1 MALLLGRRLPT
12 TLLPVLLSGYYLE
25 SILFAIR
32 SYAPPRIYAG
42 SRSFPLKFFV
52 RFKMRKHLW
61 ILLCALLAIPLL
73 AAGQDVQPKPVSRK
87 SSTAPAKPISSPA
100 KPAAPSAKI
109 VYAELT
115 IGELIAEDANRW
127 SDKMSA
133 HAAVSG
139 FITQVAKGN
148 DGDTDVRIC
157 ENPKIE
163 GMDRARCIV
172 AKCISRLPCDLPPV
186 GRPVTVKGITR
197 YDAKVGTHWWEI
209 HPVEEIEK

>member
-1 MALLLGRRLPT
+1 MT
-12 TLLPVLLSGYYLE
+12 
-25 SILFAIR
+25 
-32 SYAPPRIYAG
+32 
-42 SRSFPLKFFV
+42 
-52 RFKMRKHLW
+52 KHLW
-61 ILLCALLAIPLL
+61 ILPCALLAIPALC
-73 AAGQDVQPKPVSRK
+73 AGQNVQSKPVSKRSSTSSAKSANTTPKPVEQ
-87 SSTAPAKPISSPA
+87 
-100 KPAAPSAKI
+100 SAKLA
-109 VYAELT
+109 YAELS

-139 FITQVAKGN
+139 FVTQVSKEN
-148 DGDTDVRIC
+148 DGDTDIRIC

-172 AKCISRLPCDLPPV
+172 AKCIPKIPCVAPQV
-186 GRPVTVKGITR
+186 GKPITVKGITR

>member
-1 MALLLGRRLPT
+1 
-12 TLLPVLLSGYYLE
+12 
-25 SILFAIR
+25 
-32 SYAPPRIYAG
+32 
-42 SRSFPLKFFV
+42 
-52 RFKMRKHLW
+52 MRKRLW
-61 ILLCALLAIPLL
+61 ILPCAFLAIPGLC
-73 AAGQDVQPKPVSRK
+73 AGQTPQPKSVSKK
-87 SSTAPAKPISSPA
+87 SSTAAAKAANAAP
-100 KPAAPSAKI
+100 KPVAAPSGKI

-139 FITQVAKGN
+139 FVTQVAKGS

-163 GMDRARCIV
+163 GMDRTRCIV

-186 GRPVTVKGITR
+186 GKPVTVKGITR

-209 HPVEEIEK
+209 HPVEEVEK

>member
-1 MALLLGRRLPT
+1 M
-12 TLLPVLLSGYYLE
+12 
-25 SILFAIR
+25 
-32 SYAPPRIYAG
+32 
-42 SRSFPLKFFV
+42 K
-52 RFKMRKHLW
+52 KHLW
-61 ILLCALLAIPLL
+61 ILPCALLAIPVVC
-73 AAGQDVQPKPVSRK
+73 AGQTPQPKSVSKK
-87 SSTAPAKPISSPA
+87 SSTSPA
-100 KPAAPSAKI
+100 KSANSPAQPVGPSAKI
-109 VYAELT
+109 TYAELT
-115 IGELIAEDANRW
+115 ITELIAEDANRW

-139 FITQVAKGN
+139 FITQVAKGS

-186 GRPVTVKGITR
+186 GRPITVKGITR

-209 HPVEEIEK
+209 HPVEEVEK

>member
-1 MALLLGRRLPT
+1 MT
-12 TLLPVLLSGYYLE
+12 
-25 SILFAIR
+25 
-32 SYAPPRIYAG
+32 
-42 SRSFPLKFFV
+42 
-52 RFKMRKHLW
+52 KHLW
-61 ILLCALLAIPLL
+61 ILPCSLLVIPLF
-73 AAGQDVQPKPVSRK
+73 AAGQNVQPKPVSKK
-87 SSTAPAKPISSPA
+87 SSTSTAKAANTAP
-100 KPAAPSAKI
+100 KPAAVPSGKT

-139 FITQVAKGN
+139 FITQVAKGT

-186 GRPVTVKGITR
+186 GKPITVKGITR

-209 HPVEEIEK
+209 HPVEEVEK

>member
-1 MALLLGRRLPT
+1 M
-12 TLLPVLLSGYYLE
+12 
-25 SILFAIR
+25 I
-32 SYAPPRIYAG
+32 
-42 SRSFPLKFFV
+42 
-52 RFKMRKHLW
+52 KHLW
-61 ILLCALLAIPLL
+61 ILPCALLAIPVPC
-73 AAGQDVQPKPVSRK
+73 AGQTPQPKPVSKK
-87 SSTAPAKPISSPA
+87 SSSAPAKATNNPTPPA
-100 KPAAPSAKI
+100 SPSAKI
-109 VYAELT
+109 IYAELT

-139 FITQVAKGN
+139 FITQVAKGS
-148 DGDTDVRIC
+148 DGDTDIRIC

-186 GRPVTVKGITR
+186 GRPITVKGITR

-209 HPVEEIEK
+209 HPVEEVEK